1 MISKSVVKRHP
12 IVAEN
17 MAAIFPGGNAHSCQK
32 VFQRAQEFYC
42 LKNRF
47 KACLGCHFSKHSD
60 KYHSCLEHEKT
71 PEFQAVIP
79 IVIDTLKK
87 EEILK
92 DWYRVQD
99 VS

>member
-1 MISKSVVKRHP
+1 MISDSVVKRYP
-12 IVAEN
+12 LVAEN
-17 MAAIFPGGNAHSCQK
+17 MAVIFPGGNAYCCQK

-42 LKNRF
+42 LKNCIR
-47 KACLGCHFSKHSD
+47 ACLGCHFSKHSD
-60 KYHSCLEHEKT
+60 KYHSCLDREKT

-87 EEILK
+87 EGNLM
-92 DWYRVQD
+92 DWYRIQD